1 MKHPPH
7 LRPVPAATTQTR
19 RARPAY
25 QPPAPQ
31 RLAAIMRE
39 TTNRPAPRSYDP
51 CLAEYVAGYRANNQL
66 PRTDY
71 DKLNAAPKGTYR
83 RFPDGAR
90 QTISLASSD
99 AKLIFWSL
107 WDQHEAKKIRCN
119 GLLIATLDD
128 LQKKT
133 GIGRRADV
141 SRGLI
146 ELEVRGLLR
155 IVRGRAGGG
164 RAYSNM
170 ALLTCFA
177 DCLGNPPVADYEIA
191 GLPHEWSRAND
202 DAKRN
207 DENDKIAAS
216 FNAKIDMQ
224 IELVRYLRNMKGE
237 TR

>member
-1 MKHPPH
+1 MKNPAH
-7 LRPVPAATTQTR
+7 LRAVPATPPVAR
-19 RARPAY
+19 KARPIY
-25 QPPAPQ
+25 QPPPPQ
-31 RLAAIMRE
+31 KLATMMRE
-39 TTNRPAPRSYDP
+39 TTNRPAPRNYDP
-51 CLAEYVAGYRANNQL
+51 SLAEYVAEYRISDQI

-83 RFPDGAR
+83 RFPEKAR
-90 QTISLASSD
+90 EALALATPD
-99 AKLIFWSL
+99 AKLIFLSL
-107 WDQHEAKKIRCN
+107 WDQHEVKKIRCN

-146 ELEVRGLLR
+146 ELEVRGLVR

-177 DCLGNPPVADYEIA
+177 DCLGNPPGADYETA
-191 GLPHEWSRAND
+191 GLPAEWSRAND
-202 DAKRN
+202 DERRANEN
-207 DENDKIAAS
+207 DEIAAV
-216 FNAKIDMQ
+216 FNRV
-224 IELVRYLRNMKGE
+224 IEMHIEVVRYLRNMKGE